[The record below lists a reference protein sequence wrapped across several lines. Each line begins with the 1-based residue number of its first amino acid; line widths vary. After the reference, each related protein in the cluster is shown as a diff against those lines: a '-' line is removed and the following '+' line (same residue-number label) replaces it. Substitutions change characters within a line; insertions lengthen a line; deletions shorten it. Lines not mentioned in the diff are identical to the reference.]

1 MNSRLQVGLALG
13 VVVALS
19 WIGACSGDNRIG
31 PPAET
36 PPPKGMLVS
45 HPEPLTSLARSSG
58 SLSSLEG
65 DELVYVSVY
74 PGSVR
79 GAAQVTFQN
88 PTARFTLVAA
98 ASDGGIDPV
107 PVPALP
113 GDSVIVVVT
122 DSSGQSVR
130 FGEEVRANRPPIVIR
145 TEPPHKKTDVPVNAA
160 LVVVFSEPMDS
171 ATITS
176 QSIQLLAN
184 GQATGAQVA
193 LAADHLRALIAPNGG
208 LASNTTYTLAVT
220 TSVKDLT
227 GLPLAQRAEVDFT
240 TGSSSSYGISVTV
253 SPSAATVPVGSVLQ
267 LTATVRDIHGNATG
281 PAFRPVQWTIE
292 CCGTAVAL
300 SPSGLVRALQPGR
313 STITVFADSG
323 TGSAVIDVVPA
334 ASLDVGGVWDWTE
347 TIVDPG
353 VTTCSDTGSYV
364 FTQTGSAFTGT
375 SRQVGVCGTTD
386 NTRID
391 PVTAGA
397 AGGNS
402 LSFEV
407 GGVGGCS
414 YAATVTTGA
423 PDHLSGTVSCGT
435 TATGTW
441 AAHRP
446 QPLASVAV
454 APPGS
459 PVIDGDT
466 VWIRAALRD
475 GAGNRVFFRPV
486 SWASSNQAVA
496 TVLGTADSAMLVA
509 TGPGPA
515 TITASAEGKSGTMG
529 ITVGAAGTI
538 RTTTTTTGVDLDP
551 EGYAVDVDGGPR
563 TPIPTNGTV
572 SMTPFKAG
580 THSVRLTGIA
590 DNCTVA
596 EPNPSAVSVTL
607 AETTTVAFT
616 ITCTAAG
623 SIRVTTISTGVDV
636 PSGYSVSVDGGTFQQ
651 VIGANAQLT
660 FAPLG
665 ARSHTVVLGVPF
677 HCTVSGANPVTVAV
691 TAGSTADVTFQVTC
705 AAVGHI
711 AFYSP
716 QGFVTINGD
725 GSGAVPFPIAGY
737 QAAWSPNG
745 SRLAFEP
752 FATTCAGAPSQSVV
766 CVMNADGTGIMGL
779 PISATPAQNGLSWSP
794 DGSKIAFFG
803 AGGLYTVNVDG
814 SGSILLTSSLGVG
827 SPNFPAWSPDGSKIA
842 FSCGVESGNSDIC
855 VVNADGTGLTRLT
868 TDPADDHRPSWKPDG
883 SQIAFATTRYGL
895 DGNGNPT
902 IAVMNADGSG
912 VTRIG
917 NGDAPAWSP
926 DGGRIA
932 FLYQNCVDIGDCEL
946 WLMVMRAD
954 GTGSQFLSA
963 AVYIGDTPAWRP

>member
-1 MNSRLQVGLALG
+1 MNSRLHVGVALG
-13 VVVALS
+13 VLIALG
-19 WIGACSGDNRIG
+19 WISGCSDNPSGITT
-31 PPAET
+31 ET

-45 HPEPLTSLARSSG
+45 HPEPLASLARSS

-74 PGSVR
+74 PGTVR
-79 GAAQVTFQN
+79 GAARVAIQN

-107 PVPALP
+107 PVPGLP

-130 FGEEVRANRPPIVIR
+130 FGEEVRTSRPPIVIR

-160 LVVVFSEPMDS
+160 LVAVFSEPMDS
-171 ATITS
+171 GSINPH
-176 QSIQLLAN
+176 SIQLLGN
-184 GQATGAQVA
+184 GQAVNVHVTLGA
-193 LAADHLRALIAPNGG
+193 DRLRALIVPDGG
-208 LASNTTYTLAVT
+208 LLPNTNYTIVVT
-220 TSVKDLT
+220 KGVTDAG
-227 GLPLAQRAEVDFT
+227 GLPLAQLTEVDFT
-240 TGSSSSYGISVTV
+240 TGSTRGYGIRVEVT
-253 SPSAATVPVGSVLQ
+253 PSTATVPVGSVLQ
-267 LTATVRDIHGNATG
+267 LTATVRDIYGNATG
-281 PAFRPVQWTIE
+281 PAFRPVQWTIST
-292 CCGTAVAL
+292 GTAVAL
-300 SPSGLVRALQPGR
+300 SQSGLVRALQPGQ
-313 STITVFADSG
+313 STIAVFADSG
-323 TGSAVIDVVPA
+323 SGSAVIDVVPA
-334 ASLDVGGVWDWTE
+334 ASLDIGGVWDWTE
-347 TIVDPG
+347 TITDPG
-353 VTTCSDTGSYV
+353 ITTCSDTGSYT
-364 FTQTGSAFTGT
+364 FTQIGSGFSGT

-386 NTRID
+386 NSRID
-391 PVTAGA
+391 PVTGGS

-407 GGVGGCS
+407 GGVCS

-423 PDHLSGTVSCGT
+423 PDQLSGTVSCGT

-486 SWASSNQAVA
+486 TWASTNQVVA
-496 TVLGTADSAMLVA
+496 TVSGTADSAMLVA

-529 ITVGAAGTI
+529 ITVYAAGTI
-538 RTTTTTTGVDLDP
+538 RVTTITSGADVDAD
-551 EGYAVDVDGGPR
+551 GYLVGVDGGP
-563 TPIPTNGTV
+563 TTAIPSSGVLT
-572 SMTPFKAG
+572 MTPFKAG

-596 EPNPSAVSVTL
+596 EPNPSVVNVTL
-607 AETTTVAFT
+607 AETTAVTFT

-623 SIRVTTISTGVDV
+623 NLRVTTTSTGFDV
-636 PSGYSVSVDGGTFQQ
+636 PSGYPVSVDGGTYQQ

-665 ARSHTVVLGVPF
+665 ARSHTVSLGVPF
-677 HCTVSGANPVTVAV
+677 HCVVGGANPVTVAV
-691 TAGSTADVTFQVTC
+691 TAGTTADVTFQVTC
-705 AAVGHI
+705 AAIGHI

-725 GSGAVPFPIAGY
+725 GSGAVPFPIVGY

-745 SRLAFEP
+745 SRLAFVP
-752 FATTCAGAPSQSVV
+752 FGSDCGGAPSQSVV
-766 CVMNADGTGIMGL
+766 CVMNADGTGVVGL
-779 PISATPAQNGLSWSP
+779 PTSTTSARVGMSWSP
-794 DGSKIAFFG
+794 DGSKIAFIG
-803 AGGLYTVNVDG
+803 SDGLYAVNVDG
-814 SGSILLTSSLGVG
+814 TGSSLLVSNVGVG
-827 SPNFPAWSPDGSKIA
+827 SPSFPAWSPDGSRIA
-842 FSCGVESGNSDIC
+842 FDCLVEIGNIDVC

-868 TDPADDHRPSWKPDG
+868 TDPANDDRPSWKPDG
-883 SQIAFATTRYGL
+883 SKIAFATTRYGL

-902 IAVMNADGSG
+902 IAVMNPDGTG
-912 VTRIG
+912 VTPIG
-917 NGDAPAWSP
+917 YGDAPAWSP
-926 DGGRIA
+926 DGGRISVLA
-932 FLYQNCVDIGDCEL
+932 YANCDPDYGCDF
-946 WLMVMRAD
+946 WLLVMRAD
-954 GTGSQFLSA
+954 GTGSRFLSA

>member
-1 MNSRLQVGLALG
+1 MASLN
-13 VVVALS
+13 
-19 WIGACSGDNRIG
+19 DN
-31 PPAET
+31 P
-36 PPPKGMLVS
+36 
-45 HPEPLTSLARSSG
+45 
-58 SLSSLEG
+58 
-65 DELVYVSVY
+65 LVYVSVY
-74 PGSVR
+74 PGTVHRAASV
-79 GAAQVTFQN
+79 AIQN

-130 FGEEVRANRPPIVIR
+130 FGEAVRANRPPIVIR
-145 TEPPHKKTDVPVNAA
+145 TEPPRKKTDVPVNAA

-227 GLPLAQRAEVDFT
+227 GLPLGQRAEVDFT
-240 TGSSSSYGISVTV
+240 TGSSRSYGISVTV

-267 LTATVRDIHGNATG
+267 LTATVRDIYGNATG

-292 CCGTAVAL
+292 CCGSTVAL
-300 SPSGLVRALQPGR
+300 SPTGLVRALQPGR
-313 STITVFADSG
+313 ATISVFADSG

-334 ASLDVGGVWDWTE
+334 ASLDIGGVWDWTE

-375 SRQVGVCGTTD
+375 SKQVGACGTTG
-386 NTRID
+386 NSRLD

-407 GGVGGCS
+407 GGCS
-414 YAATVTTGA
+414 YTATVTTGA
-423 PDHLSGTVSCGT
+423 PDQVSGTVSCGS

-446 QPLASVAV
+446 RPLAAIAV
-454 APPGS
+454 IRPFS
-459 PVIDGDT
+459 PIIHGDT
-466 VWIRAALRD
+466 LWIRAELRD
-475 GAGNRVFFRPV
+475 AAGNRVFFRPV
-486 SWASSNQAVA
+486 TWASDNLAVA
-496 TVLGTADSAMLVA
+496 TVAGSTDSATLAA
-509 TGPGPA
+509 TGPGNA
-515 TITASAEGKSGTMG
+515 TITATAEGKSGGTG

-538 RTTTTTTGVDLDP
+538 RTTTTTTGVDLDAD
-551 EGYAVDVDGGPR
+551 GYAVDVDGGPR
-563 TPIPTNGTV
+563 TPIATSGTV

-596 EPNPSAVSVTL
+596 EPNPSVVSVTL

-623 SIRVTTISTGVDV
+623 SIRVTTVSTGVDV
-636 PSGYSVSVDGGTFQQ
+636 PSGYPVSVDGGTYQQ
-651 VIGANAQLT
+651 VIGPNAQLT

-691 TAGSTADVTFQVTC
+691 TAGSTADVSFQVTC
-705 AAVGHI
+705 TAIGQI

-716 QGFVTINGD
+716 QGFVTIYGD
-725 GSGAVPFPIAGY
+725 GSAAVLFPVAGF

-745 SRLAFEP
+745 ARLAFVP
-752 FATTCAGAPSQSVV
+752 FATTCAGASSQSVV
-766 CVMNADGTGIMGL
+766 CVMNADGTGIVGL

-855 VVNADGTGLTRLT
+855 VVNADGTGLARLT

-883 SQIAFATTRYGL
+883 SKIAFATTRYGL

-902 IAVMNADGSG
+902 VAVMNPDGTG
-912 VTRIG
+912 VTPIG
-917 NGDAPAWSP
+917 YGDAPAWSP
-926 DGGRIA
+926 DGGRISVLA
-932 FLYQNCVDIGDCEL
+932 YANCDPNYGCDF

-954 GTGSQFLSA
+954 GTGSRFLSA
-963 AVYIGDTPAWRP
+963 AAYLGDTPAWRP

>member
-1 MNSRLQVGLALG
+1 MNSRSHLGVTLAVLLALG
-13 VVVALS
+13 WV
-19 WIGACSGDNRIG
+19 GACSGDNHIG
-31 PPAET
+31 PPTEAS
-36 PPPKGMLVS
+36 PPTGLLVS
-45 HPEPLTSLARSSG
+45 GPEPLAGLASSARGMASLN
-58 SLSSLEG
+58 
-65 DELVYVSVY
+65 DNPLVYVSVY
-74 PGSVR
+74 PGTVHRAASV
-79 GAAQVTFQN
+79 AIQN

-130 FGEEVRANRPPIVIR
+130 FGEAVRANRPPIVIR
-145 TEPPHKKTDVPVNAA
+145 TEPPQKKTDVPVNAA

-227 GLPLAQRAEVDFT
+227 GLPLGQRAEVDFT
-240 TGSSSSYGISVTV
+240 TGSSRSYGISVTV

-267 LTATVRDIHGNATG
+267 LIATVRDIYGNATG

-300 SPSGLVRALQPGR
+300 SPSGLVRALQSGR
-313 STITVFADSG
+313 ATITVFADSG
-323 TGSAVIDVVPA
+323 TGSAVIEVVPA
-334 ASLDVGGVWDWTE
+334 ASLDIGGVWDWTE

-375 SRQVGVCGTTD
+375 SKQVGACGTTG
-386 NTRID
+386 NSRLD

-407 GGVGGCS
+407 GGCS
-414 YAATVTTGA
+414 YTATVTTGA
-423 PDHLSGTVSCGT
+423 PDQVSGTVSCGS

-446 QPLASVAV
+446 RPLASIAV
-454 APPGS
+454 LPPGA
-459 PVIDGDT
+459 PIIHGDT
-466 VWIRAALRD
+466 LWIRAELRD
-475 GAGNRVFFRPV
+475 AAGNRVFFRALT
-486 SWASSNQAVA
+486 WASSNLAVA
-496 TVLGTADSAMLVA
+496 TVAGSTDSASLAA

-515 TITASAEGKSGTMG
+515 TITATAEGKTGGTG
-529 ITVGAAGTI
+529 ITVYAAGTI

-551 EGYAVDVDGGPR
+551 DGYAVDVDGGPR

-580 THSVRLTGIA
+580 THNVRLTGIA

-596 EPNPSAVSVTL
+596 EPNPSAVSVAL
-607 AETTTVAFT
+607 AATTDVAFT

-636 PSGYSVSVDGGTFQQ
+636 PSGYTVSVDGGTYQQ
-651 VIGANAQLT
+651 VIGPNAQLT

-691 TAGSTADVTFQVTC
+691 TAGTTADVTFQVTC
-705 AAVGHI
+705 AAIGHI

-716 QGFVTINGD
+716 PGFVTINGD

-745 SRLAFEP
+745 SRLAFVP
-752 FATTCAGAPSQSVV
+752 FGSDCGGAPSQSVI
-766 CVMNADGTGIMGL
+766 CVMNADGTGIVGL
-779 PISATPAQNGLSWSP
+779 PISTTSARVGMSWSP
-794 DGSKIAFFG
+794 DGSKIAFIG
-803 AGGLYTVNVDG
+803 SDGLYTVNVDG
-814 SGSILLTSSLGVG
+814 TGSSLLVSNVGVG
-827 SPNFPAWSPDGSKIA
+827 SPSFPAWSPDGSRIA
-842 FSCGVESGNSDIC
+842 FDCLVEIGNIDVC

-868 TDPADDHRPSWKPDG
+868 TDPANDDRPSWKPDG
-883 SQIAFATTRYGL
+883 SKIAFATTRYGL

-902 IAVMNADGSG
+902 VAVMNADGSG
-912 VTRIG
+912 VAPIG
-917 NGDAPAWSP
+917 KGDAPAWSP
-926 DGGRIA
+926 DGGRISA
-932 FLYQNCVDIGDCEL
+932 LAYANCDPDFGCDF

-954 GTGSQFLSA
+954 GTDSRFLSA